1 MELHGLPGG
10 RSEHELQLH
19 RAGKKHWANAAAVE
33 ARIKAIGALK
43 AAKPKKRRL
52 QYKPADQENEANI
65 KEKSTEFNEVSS
77 CFPPSV
83 LVSLQP
89 PPPTPQPLLKS
100 LQRLTCW

>member
-77 CFPPSV
+77 RSFTFSFCLPPH
-83 LVSLQP
+83 
-89 PPPTPQPLLKS
+89 THPLLKS
-100 LQRLTCW
+100 